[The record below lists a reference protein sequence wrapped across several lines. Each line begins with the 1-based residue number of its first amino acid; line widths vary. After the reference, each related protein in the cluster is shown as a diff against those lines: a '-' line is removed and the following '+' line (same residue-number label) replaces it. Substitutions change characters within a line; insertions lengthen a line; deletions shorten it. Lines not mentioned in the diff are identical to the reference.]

1 MKKIAI
7 FAVALMAVAGAF
19 AELSYAFVNTTGA
32 KNEKTTGYPER
43 YTGYLCTKEAAKT
56 LFGSDTID
64 GITGYLAEHY
74 VDYAK
79 SGMEKM
85 DFYGYDMGEDMGE
98 YSFRKPYQPGTL
110 TDNGNYIAVVAYA
123 GGEGE
128 DDMFRV
134 FESMASGGVLEFDP
148 LYGSGT
154 AGAWTTA
161 AVPEPSSALLLLMG
175 LAGLA
180 LKRRR
185 A

>member
-1 MKKIAI
+1 MKKLMT
-7 FAVALMAVAGAF
+7 FAAALMTAAGAF

-32 KNEKTTGYPER
+32 KEETTGYPER
-43 YTGYLCTKEAAKT
+43 YTGYLCTQAMANE
-56 LFGSDTID
+56 LFGGNTTADS
-64 GITGYLAEHY
+64 ITGYLAEHY

-79 SGMEKM
+79 SGMTALER
-85 DFYGYDMGEDMGE
+85 YGDGFDMGE
-98 YSFRKPYQPGTL
+98 YSFIRQYQPGTL
-110 TDNGNYIAVVAYA
+110 TDDGTYIAVVAYA

-148 LYGSGT
+148 AYGSGT

-161 AVPEPSSALLLLMG
+161 AVPEPTSGLLLLLG
-175 LAGLA
+175 VAGLA
-180 LKRRR
+180 LRRRR

>member
-19 AELSYAFVNTTGA
+19 ADLSYAFVNTTGA
-32 KNEKTTGYPER
+32 KDETTTGYPER
-43 YTGYLCTKEAAKT
+43 YTGYLCTQAMANE
-56 LFGSDTID
+56 LFGGNTTAD

-79 SGMEKM
+79 SGMTALER
-85 DFYGYDMGEDMGE
+85 YGDGFDDGE
-98 YSFRKPYQPGTL
+98 YSFIRQYQPGTL
-110 TDNGNYIAVVAYA
+110 ENGKYIAVVAYA

-128 DDMFRV
+128 DDMVRV
-134 FESMASGGVLEFDP
+134 FETRMSGDSLTFDP
-148 LYGSGT
+148 ALPNGGT
-154 AGAWTTA
+154 AGSWAVA
-161 AVPEPSSALLLLMG
+161 AVPEPTSGMLLLMG

>member
-1 MKKIAI
+1 MKKIAT

-19 AELSYAFVNTTGA
+19 ADLSYAFVNTTGA
-32 KNEKTTGYPER
+32 KEETTGYPER
-43 YTGYLCTKEAAKT
+43 YTGYLCTQEAAEA
-56 LFGSDTID
+56 LFGGNKTADS
-64 GITGYLAEHY
+64 ITGYLAEHY

-85 DFYGYDMGEDMGE
+85 DFYGYDMGE
-98 YSFRKPYQPGTL
+98 YSFRKPYQPGML
-110 TDNGNYIAVVAYA
+110 TDDGTYIAVVAYA

-154 AGAWTTA
+154 AGAWTQA
-161 AVPEPSSALLLLMG
+161 AVPEPTSGMLLLLG
-175 LAGLA
+175 VAGLA
-180 LKRRR
+180 LRRRR

>member
-1 MKKIAI
+1 MNKLMT
-7 FAVALMAVAGAF
+7 FAVALMAAAGAF
-19 AELSYAFVNTTGA
+19 ADLSYAFVNTTGA
-32 KNEKTTGYPER
+32 KDETTTGYPER
-43 YTGYLCTKEAAKT
+43 YTGYLCTQAAAKT

-85 DFYGYDMGEDMGE
+85 DFYGYDMGEYMGE

-123 GGEGE
+123 GSEGE

-154 AGAWTTA
+154 AGAWTQA
-161 AVPEPSSALLLLMG
+161 AVPEPTSGLLLLLG
-175 LAGLA
+175 VAGLA
-180 LKRRR
+180 LRRKR

>member
-7 FAVALMAVAGAF
+7 LAVAAVSAAVSF

-32 KNEKTTGYPER
+32 NGETTTGYPER
-43 YTGYLCTKEAAKT
+43 YTGYLCTQAMANE
-56 LFGSDTID
+56 LFGGNTTAD

-79 SGMEKM
+79 SGMTALER
-85 DFYGYDMGEDMGE
+85 YGDGFDDGE
-98 YSFRKPYQPGTL
+98 YSFIRQYQQ
-110 TDNGNYIAVVAYA
+110 NGSLENGKYIAVVAYA
-123 GGEGE
+123 GGDGE

-148 LYGSGT
+148 AYGSGS
-154 AGAWTTA
+154 AGAWTTS
-161 AVPEPSSALLLLMG
+161 AVPEPTSGLLLLLG
-175 LAGLA
+175 VAGLA
-180 LKRRR
+180 LKRKR

>member
-1 MKKIAI
+1 MNKLMT
-7 FAVALMAVAGAF
+7 FVVALMAAAGAF

-32 KNEKTTGYPER
+32 KDETTTGYPER
-43 YTGYLCTKEAAKT
+43 YTGYLCTQEAAKT

-79 SGMEKM
+79 SGMTALER
-85 DFYGYDMGEDMGE
+85 YGDGFDDGE
-98 YSFRKPYQPGTL
+98 YSFIRQYPQDGSL
-110 TDNGNYIAVVAYA
+110 NGKYIAVVAYA

-148 LYGSGT
+148 AYGSGA

-161 AVPEPSSALLLLMG
+161 AVPEPTSGMLLLLG

-180 LKRRR
+180 LRRKR

>member
-1 MKKIAI
+1 MKKLTT
-7 FAVALMAVAGAF
+7 FAVALMGAVAAF

-32 KNEKTTGYPER
+32 KDETTTGYPER
-43 YTGYLCTKEAAKT
+43 YTGYLCTQAMANE
-56 LFGSDTID
+56 LFGGNTTAD

-74 VDYAK
+74 VYYAK
-79 SGMEKM
+79 SGMSALER
-85 DFYGYDMGEDMGE
+85 YGDGFDMGE
-98 YSFRKPYQPGTL
+98 YSFIRQDPQDGSL
-110 TDNGNYIAVVAYA
+110 NGNYIAVVAYA

-148 LYGSGT
+148 AYGSGT
-154 AGAWTTA
+154 AGAWTTS
-161 AVPEPSSALLLLMG
+161 AVPEPTSGFLLLLG

-180 LKRRR
+180 LRRKR

>member
-1 MKKIAI
+1 MKKLMT
-7 FAVALMAVAGAF
+7 FAVALMAAAGAF
-19 AELSYAFVNTTGA
+19 ADLSYAFVNTTGA
-32 KNEKTTGYPER
+32 KDETTTGYPER
-43 YTGYLCTKEAAKT
+43 YTGYLCTQAMANE
-56 LFGSDTID
+56 LFGGNTTAD

-79 SGMEKM
+79 SGMTALER
-85 DFYGYDMGEDMGE
+85 YGDGFDDGE
-98 YSFRKPYQPGTL
+98 YSFIRQYQPGKL
-110 TDNGNYIAVVAYA
+110 TDDGKYIAVVAYA

-148 LYGSGT
+148 TVGSGT
-154 AGAWTTA
+154 AGAWTQS
-161 AVPEPSSALLLLMG
+161 AVPEPTSGMLLLMG

>member
-1 MKKIAI
+1 MNKLMT

-19 AELSYAFVNTTGA
+19 ADLSYAFVNTTGA
-32 KNEKTTGYPER
+32 KDETTTGYPER
-43 YTGYLCTKEAAKT
+43 YTGYLCTQAAAEA
-56 LFGSDTID
+56 LFGGNKTAAD
-64 GITGYLAEHY
+64 ITGYLAENY
-74 VDYAK
+74 VDYA

-85 DFYGYDMGEDMGE
+85 DFYGYDMGEYMGE

-110 TDNGNYIAVVAYA
+110 TDDGTYIAVVAYA

-148 LYGSGT
+148 VYGSGT
-154 AGAWTTA
+154 AGAWTQS
-161 AVPEPSSALLLLMG
+161 AVPEPTSGLLLLLG

-180 LKRRR
+180 LKRKR

>member
-1 MKKIAI
+1 MKKIAT
-7 FAVALMAVAGAF
+7 FAVALMAAAGAF

-32 KNEKTTGYPER
+32 KDENTTGYPER
-43 YTGYLCTKEAAKT
+43 YTGYLCTQAMANE
-56 LFGSDTID
+56 LFGGNTTAD
-64 GITGYLAEHY
+64 GVTGYLAEHY

-85 DFYGYDMGEDMGE
+85 DFYGYDMGE

-110 TDNGNYIAVVAYA
+110 ADDGKYIAVVAYA
-123 GGEGE
+123 GGDGE

-148 LYGSGT
+148 AYGSGS

-161 AVPEPSSALLLLMG
+161 AVPEPTSGLLLLLG
-175 LAGLA
+175 VAGLA
-180 LKRRR
+180 LKRKR